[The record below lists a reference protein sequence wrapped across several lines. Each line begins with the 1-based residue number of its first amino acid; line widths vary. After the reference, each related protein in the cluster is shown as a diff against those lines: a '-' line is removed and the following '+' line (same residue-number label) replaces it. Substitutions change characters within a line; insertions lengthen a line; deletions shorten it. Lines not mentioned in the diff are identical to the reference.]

1 MSRIAHLSDLHF
13 GSDLPALAETLADH
27 LNDRGLDL
35 VIVSGDLTMAA
46 RHREFR
52 AARAFLDLLEAPT
65 LVVPGNHDI
74 SPYRLEQRFVTPY
87 RRWKRYVG
95 RDLEPTFVNDDVA
108 VFGINTARRMMLKL
122 DWSRGAINRRQI
134 RRLSKRLHHVP
145 KDVVRIVVAHHP
157 FLEDAAFEGKTTL
170 VQRSRRALE
179 AFTRYEIDLI
189 TSGHLHR
196 TYSSAFVVED
206 APGSGVHELGGGET
220 VPLRRDDHR
229 VTVIQAGTALSH
241 RTRGETNSFNEIVVQ
256 PEGTVAIHAVVW
268 DGARWSETA
277 EPLATLRRR

>member
-13 GSDLPALAETLADH
+13 GSDLPALAESLAGH
-27 LNDRGLDL
+27 LNGRDLDL

-74 SPYRLEQRFVTPY
+74 TPYRLAQRFVAPY
-87 RRWKRYVG
+87 RRWKRHVG
-95 RDLEPTFVNDDVA
+95 GDLEPTFVGKDVA

-134 RRLSKRLHHVP
+134 GRLGHRLRAVP
-145 KDVVRIVVAHHP
+145 KELVRIVVAHHP
-157 FLEDAAFEGKTTL
+157 FLDDSAYEGKTAL

-179 AFTRYEIDLI
+179 AFSRYEIDLI
-189 TSGHLHR
+189 ASGHLHR
-196 TYSSAFVVED
+196 TYSSAFIVGDTPQGLVR
-206 APGSGVHELGGGET
+206 GLRRGET
-220 VPLRRDDHR
+220 VPVRRDDHK

-241 RTRGETNSFNEIVVQ
+241 RTRGETNSFNEILVR
-256 PEGTVAIHAVVW
+256 PDRTIDIRAISW
-268 DGARWSETA
+268 NGASWRESV